1 LPYLKYKADN
11 HKCTCI
17 SAIPYAPCALKKY
30 IEILQGIECECIIN
44 STHENRIGKVR
55 AEKDWQ
61 RQDINAHYIPCYT
74 ETLYIYS
81 PHAYGYITL
90 NELSI
95 VHLNKGYNCLCLCG
109 YNALRGNCNDTQRD
123 CIVLTLQPGLF
134 MRLVEYKSHDFRIS
148 IFVLYNTFHTCE
160 KPPLNQDPVPSL
172 KHLSTVSMMAA
183 GTFTLSDKFLRYA
196 EQNLPRTVG
205 DDLPAF
211 TTINTIISTH
221 FYSVSEDNYD
231 NTCTVRLCENEDHK
245 VSRLLKN
252 RLEPLET
259 EV

>member
-1 LPYLKYKADN
+1 
-11 HKCTCI
+11 
-17 SAIPYAPCALKKY
+17 
-30 IEILQGIECECIIN
+30 
-44 STHENRIGKVR
+44 
-55 AEKDWQ
+55 
-61 RQDINAHYIPCYT
+61 
-74 ETLYIYS
+74 
-81 PHAYGYITL
+81 
-90 NELSI
+90 
-95 VHLNKGYNCLCLCG
+95 
-109 YNALRGNCNDTQRD
+109 
-123 CIVLTLQPGLF
+123 
-134 MRLVEYKSHDFRIS
+134 
-148 IFVLYNTFHTCE
+148 
-160 KPPLNQDPVPSL
+160 
-172 KHLSTVSMMAA
+172 MAA

-231 NTCTVRLCENEDHK
+231 NTCTVRLCDNEDHK